1 MPEHF
6 TLRRLT
12 PAPLPQ
18 LARLFREVSYGFSSW
33 KITGKSFDPCVPDA
47 ALALPPGDMDTF

>member
-12 PAPLPQ
+12 
-18 LARLFREVSYGFSSW
+18 ARLFREVSYGFSSW

-47 ALALPPGDMDTF
+47 ALALTPGDMDTF

>member
-1 MPEHF
+1 MPEHV

-33 KITGKSFDPCVPDA
+33 KITGKGFDPRVPDA
-47 ALALPPGDMDTF
+47 ALALTPCDMDTF